1 MERLLNY
8 SNRRKYSVNFHKPV
22 YLELLI
28 QSQARLECKLFA
40 HSLNLVMKEVYH
52 SLEKKNL
59 NLNQKEDK
67 KFCYNHAKL

>member
-1 MERLLNY
+1 
-8 SNRRKYSVNFHKPV
+8 
-22 YLELLI
+22 
-28 QSQARLECKLFA
+28 
-40 HSLNLVMKEVYH
+40 LVMKEVYH